1 MTGRNS
7 FTDLRD
13 QLAQE
18 SIAEAPEPL
27 SPPPPPP
34 SPEPSVV
41 EPEVSGATVPRPTR
55 SGSSSRSSKTPA
67 ETPSRIAE
75 LRRNLA
81 AGSAAGSPDA
91 EQEPA
96 AGAETPEASRS
107 RFFHDGLAAEPPAP
121 AAPTPPSA
129 SRPSTMRSRAA
140 SASTSTDDRIAA
152 LRRDLAIRRAA
163 ATGAAEPAADQ
174 EPVAAPPVAP
184 EPTPRPR
191 TGRTLPGQSKVASTA
206 SSAASSPS
214 SAPAAPPVRERRPIS
229 RPVPPVVVPPEPAPR
244 PAAIITEVPMAEPV
258 EEQLPEPEVLEPHDV
273 VVEPEPLPAPEP
285 VLEEAL
291 APEELVPAAPEPVEE
306 PVEVKETTKRRTPPK
321 TTPAPAAPSAPAADL
336 KPKPVVDRKP
346 QPVAPAIK
354 ATDADIAVV
363 SQLTKVYTTSTVK
376 VNALRG
382 VSLAFKSGCLTAI
395 MGRSGSGKS
404 TLLHCMAG
412 LDSATT
418 GTVTVA
424 GKNLSGMKEQDLT
437 KFRRESVGFIFQT
450 FNLMPGLTVAEN
462 IQLPLAIQ
470 KKTAEEG
477 WYDQVVSTLGLTE
490 LVARQPVELS
500 SGQQQ
505 RVACARA
512 LITKPVVVF
521 ADEPTGNLDS
531 ESAAEVLTLLKT
543 CVSTLGQ
550 SVIMATHDPLAA
562 AYADRVCVLDDGVV
576 SQEISSPN
584 LNRVVDVFRSMS
596 GSRSLS

>member
-1 MTGRNS
+1 V
-7 FTDLRD
+7 
-13 QLAQE
+13 
-18 SIAEAPEPL
+18 PEPVL
-27 SPPPPPP
+27 D
-34 SPEPSVV
+34 EPQQ
-41 EPEVSGATVPRPTR
+41 
-55 SGSSSRSSKTPA
+55 PA
-67 ETPSRIAE
+67 
-75 LRRNLA
+75 
-81 AGSAAGSPDA
+81 
-91 EQEPA
+91 
-96 AGAETPEASRS
+96 
-107 RFFHDGLAAEPPAP
+107 
-121 AAPTPPSA
+121 
-129 SRPSTMRSRAA
+129 
-140 SASTSTDDRIAA
+140 
-152 LRRDLAIRRAA
+152 
-163 ATGAAEPAADQ
+163 
-174 EPVAAPPVAP
+174 
-184 EPTPRPR
+184 
-191 TGRTLPGQSKVASTA
+191 
-206 SSAASSPS
+206 
-214 SAPAAPPVRERRPIS
+214 
-229 RPVPPVVVPPEPAPR
+229 
-244 PAAIITEVPMAEPV
+244 
-258 EEQLPEPEVLEPHDV
+258 VLEPHDV
-273 VVEPEPLPAPEP
+273 VVEPEPQPEPAPQPVVEEEP
-285 VLEEAL
+285 P
-291 APEELVPAAPEPVEE
+291 APPEPEVAAPAPVEE
-306 PVEVKETTKRRTPPK
+306 PVEVKEPPKRRTAPTKPS
-321 TTPAPAAPSAPAADL
+321 PAPATPPAPAL
-336 KPKPVVDRKP
+336 KTKPAADRKP

-354 ATDADIAVV
+354 PTDSDIAVV

-382 VSLAFKSGCLTAI
+382 VSLAFKSGRLTAI

-437 KFRRESVGFIFQT
+437 KFRRESVGFVFQT

-490 LVARQPVELS
+490 LVSRRPVELS

-543 CVSTLGQ
+543 CVSDLGQ
-550 SVIMATHDPLAA
+550 SVILATHDPLAA
-562 AYADRVCVLDDGVV
+562 AYADRVCVLDDGAV